1 LVRHSNGYG
10 HFEERKMKI
19 IKLVVIFF
27 IIVQLSA
34 FSFQLS
40 EVYAI
45 RIKDIANIGGIRD
58 NQLIGYGLVV
68 GLKNTGD
75 NSYRSQF
82 TIQTLLSML
91 EKLGTTVDVR
101 QLLDVRIE
109 NIAAVMVTAN
119 LPPFA
124 KTGGRMDV
132 TVSSLGDARSLEGGT
147 LLMTPLKAPNGEIY
161 AVAQG
166 AVSIG
171 GAFRAEAEKASVQKN
186 HTTVGKITGG
196 AIVERDVPFDF
207 NKKDSLNLVLYR
219 PDFTTALNITKA
231 VNVSLGEAVAFPL
244 DSGTI
249 SMKIPEKFSGRLVE
263 MMAQV
268 ESLDV
273 SVDNRAKVVLDERTG
288 TVAIGENVKLSSA
301 AISHGE
307 LIVEIKEQMQVI
319 QPPPLAFGQPMAA
332 PESTITV
339 KEKGD
344 RVLLVP
350 TAANIGDLVKA
361 LNAVGVSPR
370 DLIAIF
376 QSLKAVGAL
385 QAELEIL

>member
-1 LVRHSNGYG
+1 
-10 HFEERKMKI
+10 MKI
-19 IKLVVIFF
+19 IKILILAL
-27 IIVQLSA
+27 ILTLTLTLTAQ
-34 FSFQLS
+34 
-40 EVYAI
+40 AI

-75 NSYRSQF
+75 NSYNSQF
-82 TIQTLLSML
+82 TTQTLLSML

-124 KTGGRMDV
+124 KIGGRIDV

-147 LLMTPLKAPNGEIY
+147 LLMIPLKAPNGEIY

-166 AVSIG
+166 AVSVG
-171 GAFRAEAEKASVQKN
+171 GAFRAEAERASVQKN

-207 NKKDSLNLVLYR
+207 NKRNDLNLVLYR
-219 PDFTTALNITKA
+219 PDFTTALNVTKA
-231 VNVSLGEAVAFPL
+231 VNASLGEAMAFPL

-249 SMKIPEKFSGRLVE
+249 NIKIPDKLKGRLVE
-263 MMAQV
+263 MMAQI

-288 TVAIGENVKLSSA
+288 TVAIGENVKISSA

-307 LIVEIKEQMQVI
+307 LIVEIKEQLQVI
-319 QPPPLAFGQPMAA
+319 QPPPLTFGQPMTA

-339 KEKGD
+339 REKGN

>member
-1 LVRHSNGYG
+1 M
-10 HFEERKMKI
+10 KM
-19 IKLVVIFF
+19 IKKTIF
-27 IIVQLSA
+27 IIIFCLLSSV
-34 FSFQLS
+34 FCLLS
-40 EVYAI
+40 SEAA
-45 RIKDIANIGGIRD
+45 RLKDIASIGGVRD

-68 GLKNTGD
+68 GLRNTGD
-75 NSYRSQF
+75 NYYNSQF
-82 TIQTLLSML
+82 TVQTLLSMM

-101 QLLDVRIE
+101 QLYDVRIQ
-109 NIAAVMVTAN
+109 NIAAVMITAN

-124 KTGGRMDV
+124 RIGGRIDV

-166 AVSIG
+166 AVSVG
-171 GAFRAEAEKASVQKN
+171 GAFMVQAEKTSIQRN
-186 HTTVGKITGG
+186 HTTVGKIASG
-196 AIVERDVPFDF
+196 AIIEREIPFDF
-207 NKKDSLNLVLYR
+207 NTKEGFNLILHR
-219 PDFTTALNITKA
+219 PDFTTALNAAKA
-231 VNVSLGEAVAFPL
+231 INTSIGEGSAFPS

-249 SMKIPEKFSGRLVE
+249 NVKIPEKFRAKLVE
-263 MMAQV
+263 MVGQI

-273 SVDNRAKVVLDERTG
+273 GVDNRAKVVMDERTG
-288 TVAIGENVKLSSA
+288 TIAIGDNVRLASA

-307 LIVEIKEQMQVI
+307 LIVEIKEQLRII
-319 QPPPLAFGQPMAA
+319 QPPPLTFGQTAA
-332 PESTITV
+332 SPESAITI

-344 RVLLVP
+344 RLIVVP
-350 TAANIGDLVKA
+350 AAANIGDLVKA

>member
-1 LVRHSNGYG
+1 
-10 HFEERKMKI
+10 MKI
-19 IKLVVIFF
+19 IKIL
-27 IIVQLSA
+27 IIALTLTLTLTLTSH
-34 FSFQLS
+34 
-40 EVYAI
+40 AI

-75 NSYRSQF
+75 NSYNSRF
-82 TIQTLLSML
+82 TTQTLLSML

-119 LPPFA
+119 LTPFA
-124 KTGGRMDV
+124 KIGGRLDV

-166 AVSIG
+166 AVSVG
-171 GAFRAEAEKASVQKN
+171 GAFRAEAERASVQKN

-219 PDFTTALNITKA
+219 PDFTTALNVTKA
-231 VNVSLGEAVAFPL
+231 VNASLGEAMAFPL

-249 SMKIPEKFSGRLVE
+249 NIKIPDKLKGRLVE
-263 MMAQV
+263 MMAQI

-288 TVAIGENVKLSSA
+288 TVAIGENVKISSA

-307 LIVEIKEQMQVI
+307 LIVEIKEQLKVI
-319 QPPPLAFGQPMAA
+319 QPPPLTVGQPMAA

-339 KEKGD
+339 REKGE

>member
-1 LVRHSNGYG
+1 MKKISIFTTYCLLLTAYCLLLTAPAQAVR
-10 HFEERKMKI
+10 
-19 IKLVVIFF
+19 V
-27 IIVQLSA
+27 
-34 FSFQLS
+34 
-40 EVYAI
+40 
-45 RIKDIANIGGIRD
+45 KDIANIGGIRD

-75 NSYRSQF
+75 NSYSSQF
-82 TIQTLLSML
+82 TTQTLLSML

-109 NIAAVMVTAN
+109 NIAAVMITAN

-124 KTGGRMDV
+124 KVGGRVDV

-166 AVSIG
+166 AVSVG
-171 GAFRAEAEKASVQKN
+171 GAFRAEAERASVQKN

-196 AIVERDVPFDF
+196 AIVERDVHFDF
-207 NKKDSLNLVLYR
+207 NKKDDLNLILYS
-219 PDFTTALNITKA
+219 PDFTTALNVTKA
-231 VNVSLGEAVAFPL
+231 VNASLGEAMAFPL

-249 SMKIPEKFSGRLVE
+249 NVKISDKFRGRLVE
-263 MMAQV
+263 MVAQI

-273 SVDNRAKVVLDERTG
+273 NVDNRAKVVMDERTG
-288 TVAIGENVKLSSA
+288 TVAIGENVKISSA

-307 LIVEIKEQMQVI
+307 LIVEIKEQLQVI
-319 QPPPLAFGQPMAA
+319 QPPPLTFGQPMAA

-339 KEKGD
+339 REKGD